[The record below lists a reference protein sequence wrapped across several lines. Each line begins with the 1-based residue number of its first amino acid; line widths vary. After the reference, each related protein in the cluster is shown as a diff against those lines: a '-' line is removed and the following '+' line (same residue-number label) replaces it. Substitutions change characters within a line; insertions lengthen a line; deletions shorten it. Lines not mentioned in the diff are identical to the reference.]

1 MDTHRVCING
11 RMVFS
16 GEEDSALDFIE
27 DLALQYYETGNPD
40 PSTITLDILNVEIE
54 VIPEWEEKD

>member
-1 MDTHRVCING
+1 
-11 RMVFS
+11 MVFS

-27 DLALQYYETGNPD
+27 DLAVQYYETGDPD

>member
-1 MDTHRVCING
+1 
-11 RMVFS
+11 MVFS

-27 DLALQYYETGNPD
+27 DLALQYYETGDPD
-40 PSTITLDILNVEIE
+40 PSTITLDILNGEIE